1 MKAVFNLTR
10 DRQEELYYTEFTDD
24 SGIFHFHSPVELY
37 FVFEGQMEVF
47 INDKRHV
54 MQAGEMSVAL
64 GFDAHAYRTI
74 GHSRSAVLIIPPY
87 MCRDFIEAVKNKKV
101 TSPFIC
107 DRHVVEQIQAAL
119 AKLRSPDCNP
129 IKRTGY
135 LYVIL
140 GTLMEHLD
148 LRPIGDTQDTKLSSR
163 LLGYINEHYKEELS
177 LSTLCAAFGYSREYL
192 SKYFKSHFQI
202 GLSHYVTMIR
212 LRAAA
217 SLLQEQRHSITY
229 CALESGFRSM
239 RTFYR
244 AFFEEFGCSPKE
256 YLKST
261 GVNTQ

>member
-47 INDKRHV
+47 INDKRRV

-74 GHSRSAVLIIPPY
+74 GHSRSAVLIIPTY

-101 TSPFIC
+101 SSPFIC
-107 DRHVVEQIQAAL
+107 DHSVVEEIQAAL
-119 AKLRSPDCNP
+119 AKLRQPDCNP

-148 LRPIGDTQDTKLSSR
+148 LRPATDTQDAKLSSR

-177 LSTLCAAFGYSREYL
+177 LSTLCATFGYSREYL

-256 YLKST
+256 YLRAAST
-261 GVNTQ
+261 DT